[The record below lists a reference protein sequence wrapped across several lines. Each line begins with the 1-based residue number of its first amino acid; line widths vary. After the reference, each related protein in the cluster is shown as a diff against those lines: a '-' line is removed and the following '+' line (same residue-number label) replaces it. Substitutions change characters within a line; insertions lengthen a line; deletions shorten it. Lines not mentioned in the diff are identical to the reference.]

1 MLEVT
6 AITVAVDVLSGII
19 VEVDVV
25 ISFDAVEIVDVLS
38 GIIVEVDVVISFE
51 AVEIV
56 DVVRSFV
63 FENKVVRINLVCN
76 VFALFSAIVVVV
88 NEVVTFKVEYV
99 SSCLVGVAK
108 NLGEH
113 TVEIK
118 LNCINM
124 IITTGTDKIYLIDN
138 WLMMV
143 YESISKF

>member
-6 AITVAVDVLSGII
+6 AITVAVAVLSGRI

-25 ISFDAVEIVDVLS
+25 ISC
-38 GIIVEVDVVISFE
+38 E

-63 FENKVVRINLVCN
+63 FNNKVMRINLVCR
-76 VFALFSAIVVVV
+76 VFALFSAIMVVV

-108 NLGEH
+108 NLGGH

-124 IITTGTDKIYLIDN
+124 IITTGADKIYLIDN

-143 YESISKF
+143 YESISKLLIFFV